1 MLLRT
6 YGLTGGIGSGKS
18 IVSKI
23 FQTLCLPVYNADRE
37 AKRFLLCDEV
47 VQLFG
52 TTEPRKIAHSVFND
66 GEKLAALNAII
77 HPRVMIDFGEWAMQF
92 SGLDVPFV
100 LMESAIIFEANL
112 ASYFDKIIT
121 VEAPIELKI
130 SRVMQRDGITEEDV
144 RKRMAVQLPE
154 SERVKRADFVIYND
168 NRQAVLPQVLAMMSG
183 VRKF

>member
-1 MLLRT
+1 MLRI

-18 IVSKI
+18 IVSKV

-52 TTEPRKIAHSVFND
+52 TTDSREIACSVFSD
-66 GEKLAALNAII
+66 SEKLAALNAII
-77 HPRVMIDFGEWAMQF
+77 HPKVMSDFREWTMQF
-92 SGLDVPFV
+92 SDMELPFV

-112 ASYFDKIIT
+112 ASHFDKIIT
-121 VEAPIELKI
+121 VEAPVELRI
-130 SRVMQRDGITEEDV
+130 SRVMQRDGMTEDNV
-144 RKRMAVQLPE
+144 RKRMAAQFSE
-154 SERVKRADFVIYND
+154 SERVERADFVIYND
-168 NRQAVLPQVLAMMSG
+168 NVHAVLLQVLAMMFS